1 MFSTYDKSGIH
12 LAYPENWRLEEDSDE
27 DARLNLTITSPNTAF
42 WTLIVYAEALD
53 LDHLLNETLAALR
66 QEYPEIEVADAD
78 QEIAGQT
85 LRGKDASFFY
95 LDLTSTTRLR
105 ALHRGASTYL
115 ILAQAEDREMA
126 IAGAV
131 FDAITQSLLAGI
143 GKASE
148 TSGD

>member
-1 MFSTYDKSGIH
+1 MFLTYDKSGVS

-53 LDHLLNETLAALR
+53 LDHVLDQTLAALR
-66 QEYPEIEVADAD
+66 EEYPEIEIADAD
-78 QEIAGQT
+78 QEIAGQSI
-85 LRGKDASFFY
+85 RGKDASFFC

-115 ILAQAEDREMA
+115 ILSQAEDREMKV
-126 IAGAV
+126 AGAV
-131 FDAITQSLLAGI
+131 FDAITQSLLAGTVPL
-143 GKASE
+143 GGE
-148 TSGD
+148 